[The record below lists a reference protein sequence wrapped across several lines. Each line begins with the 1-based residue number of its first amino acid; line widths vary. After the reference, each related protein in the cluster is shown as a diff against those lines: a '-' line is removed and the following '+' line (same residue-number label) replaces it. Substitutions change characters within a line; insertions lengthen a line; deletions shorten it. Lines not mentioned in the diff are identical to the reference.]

1 MGSQRVRH
9 DWATSLSLSFQCVWT
24 SLQLIPWN
32 SVVESLKWYL
42 NLYNFIEIKLWIKPV
57 NLGWR
62 SNQLILREINDEYSL
77 KGLMLKLKLQYASY
91 LMWRAD
97 SLEKPLMLERQKKK
111 REAEDEMVGQHY
123 WFNGSGLRQTPGD
136 GERQRLGVL
145 QCMGSQSWTWLND
158 LTTIIKQIFTCG
170 IKYI

>member
-1 MGSQRVRH
+1 MGSQRVGH

-77 KGLMLKLKLQYASY
+77 KGLMLKPKLQYFGH

-97 SLEKPLMLERQKKK
+97 LLEKTLMGEKIEGRRRRGWQRMRWLDGVTDSMEMSLNKLQ
-111 REAEDEMVGQHY
+111 EMVKEREPWRAAVHEVAK
-123 WFNGSGLRQTPGD
+123 SG
-136 GERQRLGVL
+136 
-145 QCMGSQSWTWLND
+145 TWLSD
-158 LTTIIKQIFTCG
+158 
-170 IKYI
+170 